1 VSTKA
6 ASTGAPLKVVLCWH
20 MHQPEY
26 RNYADDGW
34 QLPWTYL
41 HAIKDYVDMAAII
54 EQTPGARAVINFVP
68 ILLDQIEDYA
78 GRVRRFLE
86 SGEPIG
92 DLLLAALGAEAMPV
106 GHDERAQLIRAC
118 LRANESRIINR
129 FAPYRSLADFAE
141 LVRDDSD
148 NLDYLDDQYI
158 ADIVTWYH
166 LAWLGETVRR
176 QDKRVMALIDKKRF
190 YTAYDRRQ
198 LLKIVGELLSSVI
211 GRYRRL
217 AEAGRIELSMTP
229 YAHPMLPLLLDFDAA
244 REAVPDLPLPAAP
257 GYPGGLERADWHMK
271 QGIET
276 FTRHFGF
283 APAGCWPAEGGVSS
297 DTVRLMG
304 KYGIRWTATGESV
317 LRNSLAQSEST
328 RAQPMETLLHCVY
341 QIEEDAPAL
350 YFRDDGLSDLI
361 GFTYYNWH
369 GDDAVAN
376 MIHHL
381 ENIAQDL
388 KDDMGR
394 IVSIVLD
401 GENAWEAY
409 PDNGYHFLT
418 ALYRRLA
425 EHPGFD
431 LTTFADCLVNGTRI
445 CDLQKLVAGS
455 WVYGTFSTW
464 MGNEDKNRGWEL
476 LCEAKQAFDRVM
488 DGGSL
493 DAQSRER
500 AIRQLAVCEGSD
512 WCWWF
517 GDYNPSDSVGDF
529 ERLYR
534 LHLSNLYHFLG
545 EEPPPSLREVISHGG
560 GRPEQGGVMRRGQA
574 ESQ

>member
-1 VSTKA
+1 MSTDTVSAKP
-6 ASTGAPLKVVLCWH
+6 PLKVVLFWH

-41 HAIKDYVDMAAII
+41 HTVKDYIDMAAII

-78 GRVRRFLE
+78 GRVKRFLE
-86 SGEPIG
+86 SGEAIG
-92 DLLLAALGAEAMPV
+92 DPLLSALGGDAMPAA
-106 GHDERAQLIRAC
+106 HDERSFLVRAC
-118 LRANESRIINR
+118 LRANEERVINR
-129 FAPYRSLADFAE
+129 FAPYRRLADFAQ
-141 LVRDDSD
+141 LVREDSN
-148 NLDYLDDQYI
+148 NLVYLDDQYI
-158 ADIVTWYH
+158 ADLVTWYH

-176 QDKRVMALIDKKRF
+176 QDKRVTALMDKERF

-198 LLKIVGELLSSVI
+198 LLKIIGELLATVI
-211 GRYRRL
+211 DRYRRL

-229 YAHPMLPLLLDFDAA
+229 YAHPMIPLMLDFGAA
-244 REAVPDLPLPAAP
+244 REAVQDLPLPAP
-257 GYPGGLERADWHMK
+257 PRYPGGLERARWHMK
-271 QGIET
+271 QGVEC
-276 FTRHFGF
+276 FRRHFGIS
-283 APAGCWPAEGGVSS
+283 PAGCWPAEGGISHDS
-297 DTVRLMG
+297 VRLM
-304 KYGIRWTATGESV
+304 KEYGIRWTATGESV
-317 LRNSLAQSEST
+317 LRNSLAQSESI
-328 RAQPMETLLHCVY
+328 RDRPMETLLHCVY
-341 QIEEDAPAL
+341 RIKEDAPAL
-350 YFRDDGLSDLI
+350 FFRDDGLSDLI

-381 ENIAQDL
+381 ENIAQGMQ
-388 KDDMGR
+388 DDRGR
-394 IVSIVLD
+394 VVSIILD

-409 PDNGYHFLT
+409 PENGYHFLT

-425 EHPGFD
+425 AHPGFD
-431 LTTFADCLVNGTRI
+431 LTTFTDCLGNGTRD
-445 CDLQKLVAGS
+445 CDLPKLVAGS

-476 LCEAKQAFDRVM
+476 LCEAKETFDRVM
-488 DGGSL
+488 ASERL
-493 DAQSRER
+493 DARSRER
-500 AIRQLAVCEGSD
+500 AIRQLAACEGSD

-517 GDYNPSDSVGDF
+517 GDYNPSESVGDF

-534 LHLSNLYHFLG
+534 LHLSNLYRFLG
-545 EEPPPSLREVISHGG
+545 EEPPLTLRDVISHGG

-574 ESQ
+574 ESR